1 MKLRASSSPAAVA
14 LVGAVVASSWVSTAC
29 GPSTPAPAAPAPE
42 PPPSAA
48 PAPPASAAVDPLG
61 PKPEPPAPPP
71 FLPPTPDVFTATG
84 GMTVWLLERHQVP
97 IVSCDL
103 TIPAGASS
111 DPKGKGGLAYAT
123 ATMLDEG
130 AGKRGAIALSSAI
143 DDLGARISTDT
154 NADASFVSLTVLKR
168 NLESSF
174 ALFSDVVARPRFE
187 PAEFARV
194 KDLWQNE
201 LKSREKDP
209 DATARVVY
217 RAVLFGAEHPYGHPW
232 DGTAASAKT
241 IAIEDVKSFYAKQ
254 WRPDRAT
261 LVCAGDVTKP
271 ELAHLLDES
280 FSSWKAPSTPVP
292 AGVVPEAPKG
302 PWPKVVL
309 VDRKDAPQAV
319 IAVLRPG
326 VSAADPAVPGLWRVN
341 DAIGGSF
348 SSRLNQDLREAR
360 GYTYG
365 ARSRYSMSRG
375 PGQIVSWANVVTDKT
390 SPALDALLDDLH
402 KFADGGVTEDEV
414 ARTRSQARGEIVNV
428 YESVEAIAGHLA
440 GDASLGL
447 PPDWEATTSQK
458 RDAAQRAD
466 LDALAKQY
474 YDPTNATIVV
484 VGPLGVLQ
492 ASLDK
497 LGVSAPEMRDSEG
510 NVIAAKAAKPA
521 GKPLGPPAAPPAPK
535 PATK

>member
-1 MKLRASSSPAAVA
+1 MKLRASSSLAAHFVLTSVLA
-14 LVGAVVASSWVSTAC
+14 GAIAC
-29 GPSTPAPAAPAPE
+29 GPGAPPPAAPAPA
-42 PPPSAA
+42 PPAPSASAA
-48 PAPPASAAVDPLG
+48 PAPIASVDPLG

-71 FLPPTPDVFTATG
+71 FLPPTPEVFTAMG
-84 GMTVWLLERHQVP
+84 GINVWLLERHQVP
-97 IVSCDL
+97 MVSCDL

-154 NADASFVSLTVLKR
+154 NADASFVSVTVLKR
-168 NLESSF
+168 NLEPAF
-174 ALFSDVVARPRFE
+174 GLFSDVVARPRFE
-187 PAEFARV
+187 PAEFTRV
-194 KDLWQNE
+194 KDLWRNE
-201 LKSREKDP
+201 LKSRAKDP

-217 RAVLFGAEHPYGHPW
+217 RAVLFGADHPYGHPW
-232 DGTAASAKT
+232 DGTEASAK
-241 IAIEDVKSFYAKQ
+241 AVSLEDVKAFYAKQ

-261 LVCAGDVTKP
+261 LVCAGDVTKA

-280 FSSWKAPSTPVP
+280 FASWKAPKAAAP
-292 AGVVPEAPKG
+292 AAVVPDAPKG

-326 VSAADPAVPGLWRVN
+326 VAAADPAVPALWRTN

-402 KFADGGVTEDEV
+402 KFADGGVTEDEA

-428 YESVEAIAGHLA
+428 YESVETIAGHLA
-440 GDASLGL
+440 ADAAVGL

-458 RDAAQRAD
+458 RDAAQKSD
-466 LDALAKQY
+466 LDALARQY
-474 YDPTNATIVV
+474 YDPTVATIVV
-484 VGPLGVLQ
+484 VGPQGVLQ
-492 ASLDK
+492 PSLDK
-497 LGVSAPEMRDSEG
+497 LGVTAPELRDSEG
-510 NVIAAKAAKPA
+510 NVLNVTKATP
-521 GKPLGPPAAPPAPK
+521 PPAHPAAPAPK